1 LKSDVFFAFLRLG
14 FTAFGG
20 PVAHIGYFRDEFVSR
35 RKWLTDEAYAD
46 VVALCQF
53 LPGPAS
59 SQVGL
64 AIGMLK
70 AGPWGALAAWTGFT
84 LPSAILMTLAALSLL
99 QLGDAIPAGLLE
111 GLKAVVVAVVAH
123 ALIGMGRS
131 LTPDLPRFALAVVAA
146 AVTLYLGGVSGQLI
160 AIAVGI
166 LVGLVAFRAAATP
179 AQDETA
185 FAPAI
190 PRPVSLALLVVFALL
205 LVGLP
210 LLASQDQSLIVQ
222 IADGFYRSGALVF
235 GGGHVVLPLL
245 QAETVAPGL
254 VGATEFTAGY
264 GLAQAVP
271 GPLFTFSA
279 FLGGAAAIDQGAG
292 TATLFALLALVMVFL
307 PGALLVA
314 AVLPFWATLRV
325 NRTARAALNGV
336 NASVVGILA
345 AALYTPVTTTA
356 INDWTDITIAALAL
370 VALALLKWPAWSV
383 VPLGAVLGIAA
394 AQLV

>member
-1 LKSDVFFAFLRLG
+1 MTSDVFFAFLRLG

-70 AGPWGALAAWTGFT
+70 AGPLGALAAWTGFT

-99 QLGDAIPAGLLE
+99 QLGDAVPAGLLE
-111 GLKAVVVAVVAH
+111 GLKTVVVAVVAH

-146 AVTLYLGGVSGQLI
+146 SVTLYLGGVSGQLI

-166 LVGLVAFRAAATP
+166 LVGLVAFRAAAKPT
-179 AQDETA
+179 QDETA

-190 PRPVSLALLVVFALL
+190 PRPVSLVLLVVFAFL

-292 TATLFALLALVMVFL
+292 PATLFALLALVMVFL
-307 PGALLVA
+307 PGALLVV

-383 VPLGAVLGIAA
+383 VPLGAVLGMAA
-394 AQLV
+394 APLI

>member
-1 LKSDVFFAFLRLG
+1 MISDVFFAFLRLG

-20 PVAHIGYFRDEFVSR
+20 PVAHIGYFRDEFVER
-35 RKWLTDEAYAD
+35 RKWLNDEAYAD

-70 AGPWGALAAWTGFT
+70 TGPWGALAAWTGFT
-84 LPSAILMTLAALSLL
+84 LPSAILMTAAALSLV

-123 ALIGMGRS
+123 ALIGMARS
-131 LTPDLPRFALAVVAA
+131 LTPDAPRLLLAGLAL
-146 AVTLYLGGVSGQLI
+146 AVTLYVGGVAGQLI
-160 AIAVGI
+160 AIAAGI
-166 LVGLVAFRAAATP
+166 AIGLVAFRSSAVP
-179 AQDETA
+179 AEQSAD
-185 FAPAI
+185 FVAPI
-190 PRPVSLALLVVFALL
+190 PKPVSLVLLVAFAVLL
-205 LVGLP
+205 FGLP
-210 LLASQDQSLIVQ
+210 FLASHDHSLTTQ

-245 QAETVAPGL
+245 QAETVVPGL

-279 FLGGAAAIDQGAG
+279 FLGGAAGIDHGA
-292 TATLFALLALVMVFL
+292 AMASFYALLALVMVFL

-314 AVLPFWATLRV
+314 AALPFWASLRA

-336 NASVVGILA
+336 NAAVVGVLA
-345 AALYTPVTTTA
+345 AALCTPVTTTA
-356 INDWTDITIAALAL
+356 INDWTDVAIAALAFG
-370 VALALLKWPAWSV
+370 ALAIMRLPAWSV
-383 VPLGAVLGIAA
+383 VPIGAALGMAVA
-394 AQLV
+394 VVF

>member
-1 LKSDVFFAFLRLG
+1 MKSEIFFAFLRLG

-20 PVAHIGYFRDEFVSR
+20 PVAHIGYFRDEFVAR

-64 AIGMLK
+64 AIGMLR
-70 AGPWGALAAWTGFT
+70 AGPWGAFAAWSGFT
-84 LPSAILMTLAALSLL
+84 LPSAVLMTAAALSLL
-99 QLGDAIPAGLLE
+99 QFGDAIPAGLLE

-123 ALIGMGRS
+123 ALIGMGKS
-131 LTPDLPRFALAVVAA
+131 LTPDLPRLALAVLAT
-146 AVTLYLGGVSGQLI
+146 AVTLYIGGASGQLI
-160 AIAVGI
+160 AIGTGLV
-166 LVGLVAFRAAATP
+166 VGLIAFRTAVPP
-179 AQDETA
+179 ASDA
-185 FAPAI
+185 PDFAPAI
-190 PRPVSLALLVVFALL
+190 PKPVSLALLVAFALL

-210 LLASQDQSLIVQ
+210 LAAAQDQSLAMQ

-279 FLGGAAAIDQGAG
+279 FLGGAAGIEHGPAA
-292 TATLFALLALVMVFL
+292 ASLFALLALTMIFL

-314 AVLPFWATLRV
+314 ATLPFWTELRA

-336 NASVVGILA
+336 NAAVVGILA

-356 INDWTDITIAALAL
+356 INDWTDIAIAGLAF
-370 VALALLKWPAWSV
+370 VALALLRWPAWSV
-383 VPLGAVLGIAA
+383 VPLGAGLGIAA
-394 AQLV
+394 ASVL

>member
-1 LKSDVFFAFLRLG
+1 MTSDVFFAFLRLG

-99 QLGDAIPAGLLE
+99 QLGDAVPAGLLE

-146 AVTLYLGGVSGQLI
+146 SVTLYLGGVSGQLI

-166 LVGLVAFRAAATP
+166 LVGLVAFRAAAKPT
-179 AQDETA
+179 QDETA

-190 PRPVSLALLVVFALL
+190 PRPVSLVLLVVFAFL

-292 TATLFALLALVMVFL
+292 PATLFALLALVMVFL
-307 PGALLVA
+307 PGALLVV

-383 VPLGAVLGIAA
+383 VPLGAVLGMATAPLI
-394 AQLV
+394 

>member
-1 LKSDVFFAFLRLG
+1 LG

-99 QLGDAIPAGLLE
+99 QLGDAVPAGLLE

-146 AVTLYLGGVSGQLI
+146 SVTLYLGGVSGQLI

-166 LVGLVAFRAAATP
+166 LVGLVAFRAAAKPT
-179 AQDETA
+179 QDETA

-190 PRPVSLALLVVFALL
+190 PRPVSLVLLVVFAFL

-292 TATLFALLALVMVFL
+292 PATLFALLALVMVFL
-307 PGALLVA
+307 PGALLVV

-383 VPLGAVLGIAA
+383 VPLGAVLGMATAPLI
-394 AQLV
+394 

>member
-1 LKSDVFFAFLRLG
+1 LTSDVFFAFLRLG

-99 QLGDAIPAGLLE
+99 QLGDAVPAGLLE

-146 AVTLYLGGVSGQLI
+146 SVTLYLGGVSGQLI

-166 LVGLVAFRAAATP
+166 LVGLVAFRAAAKPT
-179 AQDETA
+179 QDETA

-190 PRPVSLALLVVFALL
+190 PRPVSLVLLVVFAFL

-292 TATLFALLALVMVFL
+292 PATLFALLALVMVFL
-307 PGALLVA
+307 PGALLVV

-383 VPLGAVLGIAA
+383 VPLGAVLGMATAPLI
-394 AQLV
+394 